1 MLKKTTL
8 IVLFFLIGTTVHSQ
22 VLLSLIFGDKLNS
35 DGLEFGLE
43 GGVNWSEI
51 TAMEADKKLSE
62 FNLGFYF
69 DIRLKNQ
76 WHLDTGVLVKSSL
89 GVDHLTDADLTY
101 LEIEKEEE
109 DGSYSQVMDYF
120 IVPILIKYK
129 LKNRMY
135 FEAGP
140 QVGWMRESYVE
151 FNHDSDSKEIITKE
165 FNTDKI
171 NRIDAG
177 LTLGTGYKL
186 MDNAGMTLG
195 IKYYIGMV
203 DVYKNKSGTT
213 NNSFFLKLN
222 VPIGAN
228 KKKEK

>member
-8 IVLFFLIGTTVHSQ
+8 IVLFLLIGTTMHSQ
-22 VLLSLIFGDKLNS
+22 VLLSLVFGDKLNS

-43 GGVNWSEI
+43 GGINWSEI

-76 WHLDTGVLVKSSL
+76 WSLDTGVLVKSSL
-89 GVDHLTDADLTY
+89 GADHLTDEDLTF
-101 LEIEKEEE
+101 LEIEPDEEE
-109 DGSYSQVMDYF
+109 GTYSQVMDYF
-120 IVPILIKYK
+120 IVPILVKYK

-140 QVGWMRESYVE
+140 QIGWMRESYVE
-151 FNHDSDSKEIITKE
+151 FQHDSGNKEILTKE
-165 FNTDKI
+165 YNTDKI
-171 NRIDAG
+171 NKIDAG
-177 LTLGTGYKL
+177 FTLGTGYKL

-195 IKYYIGMV
+195 IKYYIGLV
-203 DVYKNKSGTT
+203 DVYKNRSGTK